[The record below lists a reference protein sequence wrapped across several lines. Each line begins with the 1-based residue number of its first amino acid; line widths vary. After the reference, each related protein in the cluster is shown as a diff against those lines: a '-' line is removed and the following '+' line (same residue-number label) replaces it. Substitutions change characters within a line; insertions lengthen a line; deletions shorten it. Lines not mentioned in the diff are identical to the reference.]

1 MVDLFSDIFLAIQFL
16 LFFLFDA
23 YTNKLESSRIK
34 FVIPTF
40 QLYATHDPSISPQG
54 PHSAYNILRSMGEI
68 HCERDWLN
76 TLCACT
82 VWYPHNV
89 YEVLRQSGSQC

>member
-1 MVDLFSDIFLAIQFL
+1 MTLYICLYIYTSVARHALLCQTVDLFSDIFLDIQLL

-23 YTNKLESSRIK
+23 YTNKLESPRIK

-40 QLYATHDPSISPQG
+40 QLYATHVPPKSPQG

-68 HCERDWLN
+68 HCERD
-76 TLCACT
+76 
-82 VWYPHNV
+82 
-89 YEVLRQSGSQC
+89 